1 MSSENGKTLS
11 ISLFLISN
19 RMRRMK
25 TTHCIE
31 NYDTVIYL
39 LITKECVLSMKTI
52 NMGRSKGF
60 IKTDVFVC
68 NNALFMK
75 RKCVKNLRRIKVHL
89 PCRCGQTMS
98 FNVVKGTFSYWD
110 KDGWQFNINIR
121 IMHNDRNMYF

>member
-1 MSSENGKTLS
+1 MGKCYQLVG
-11 ISLFLISN
+11 FYFISN
-19 RMRRMK
+19 GVRSMK
-25 TTHCIE
+25 TIHCIE
-31 NYDTVIYL
+31 NYDTVVYL

-98 FNVVKGTFSYWD
+98 FNVVQETFSY
-110 KDGWQFNINIR
+110 
-121 IMHNDRNMYF
+121 